1 MLVSNGEFIYLGK
14 NDKVSKNGVP
24 FSLVEFA
31 DAKNYQR
38 LEYFADANITIAC
51 GEGAKCKFTIKAEK
65 RGYKTE
71 HACVSI
77 VAA

>member
-1 MLVSNGEFIYLGK
+1 MLISSGDFIYLGK
-14 NDKVSKNGVP
+14 EDKVSKNGVP
-24 FSLVEFA
+24 FSLVQFA

-38 LEYFADANITIAC
+38 LEYFADTNITISC
-51 GEGAKCKFTIKAEK
+51 GENAKCKFTLKAEK

-71 HACVSI
+71 HSCVSI